1 MFLLFNNYQVVIQ
14 GGFIKKGRG
23 FDLFLDN
30 DWGIIMYSDLMICY
44 LYFNKDFKDIN
55 CFGKY

>member
-1 MFLLFNNYQVVIQ
+1 MIQ
-14 GGFIKKGRG
+14 GGFIKKSRG